1 MDNIKE
7 INNLIN
13 SFIEYRNVLMP
24 LQETLHSVSTSFVSM
39 KTDIESL
46 QNNFDVDTKKM
57 LENMYSSISEQMK
70 KSEGLYQGV
79 QKFIDN
85 ANQYTKSIESISRK
99 INEVEEKLTTIKN
112 IESQYEK
119 QIRILDELVE
129 TKKINYDTK
138 ELQKSIE
145 NYGKNVEKVSDYINK
160 DIAKSLKDNE
170 LKINKVADENREII
184 SIINNQSKFLVEL
197 SNKLTETNSFLK
209 QSVQEENVNEE
220 YIFEI
225 LDKWAESRKVKTKK
239 K

>member
-129 TKKINYDTK
+129 TKKINY
-138 ELQKSIE
+138 EESSFYYSCSCFKSC
-145 NYGKNVEKVSDYINK
+145 SDC
-160 DIAKSLKDNE
+160 
-170 LKINKVADENREII
+170 R
-184 SIINNQSKFLVEL
+184 
-197 SNKLTETNSFLK
+197 
-209 QSVQEENVNEE
+209 
-220 YIFEI
+220 
-225 LDKWAESRKVKTKK
+225 
-239 K
+239 